1 MNYDLIW
8 SKVLDKIKPEV
19 TSMVYLTWF
28 ENTKLYNI
36 ENNVA
41 TIIVPMEIHRRHLNE
56 VYLDKIV
63 GTLAQETNQ
72 IYEISFIL
80 EDEISKNIQNNNKSS
95 LNEINN
101 IPKEENKI
109 EFKHSSNLIK
119 TYNFDNFVVGNSNKL
134 AHATAL
140 AVAETPGQTY
150 NPLFIYGTSG
160 LGKTHLMHA
169 IGNYIE
175 ENSNKKVLY
184 VSSEQFIDDFS
195 KISRKDENSKTNY
208 DYAEYF
214 KNKYRSLDVLIIDD
228 IQFLSTTP
236 KTQEEFFHTFNVLY
250 NDNKQIIISSDRSP
264 NDLKLLE
271 ERLKTRFCWGLTVD
285 IYPPEFELRKN
296 ILKKKIQGS
305 KLLPEIPE
313 EVIEYIAS
321 NMTSDVRS
329 LEGAINRLMA
339 YSLMM
344 GYDKITLPIAVEALK
359 TMINKGTNE
368 VTNILRVQKAVA
380 DYFQISVDDLK
391 SKKRS
396 ASIAFPRQIA
406 MYLSRTILNE
416 SFERIGLEFGG
427 KDHST
432 VMHSCDKIKAEMDNN
447 SQIKNSVEKIKET
460 IM

>member
-1 MNYDLIW
+1 MNYDLLW
-8 SKVLDKIKPEV
+8 SKVLKKIKPEV
-19 TSMVYLTWF
+19 TSVVYLTWF
-28 ENTKLYNI
+28 ENTRLYKI
-36 ENNVA
+36 EDNTA
-41 TIIVPMEIHRRHLNE
+41 IIIVPMEIHRKHLNE
-56 VYLDKIV
+56 IYLDKIV
-63 GTLAQETNQ
+63 GTLASETNQ
-72 IYEISFIL
+72 IYDISFIL
-80 EDEISKNIQNNNKSS
+80 EDEVSKEEIKTKNIDDF
-95 LNEINN
+95 
-101 IPKEENKI
+101 KEEKNEQI
-109 EFKHSSNLIK
+109 TFKHSSNLIK
-119 TYNFDNFVVGNSNKL
+119 SYNFENFVVGNSNKL

-195 KISRKDENSKTNY
+195 KISRKDENNKTNF

-296 ILKKKIQGS
+296 ILRKKIQGS

-313 EVIEYIAS
+313 DVIEYIAS

-344 GYDKITLPIAVEALK
+344 GYNEIKLPMAVEALK
-359 TMINKGTNE
+359 DIINKGTSE
-368 VTNILRVQKAVA
+368 KTNILKVQKAVA

-432 VMHSCDKIKAEMDNN
+432 VMHSCDKIKVEIESNN
-447 SQIKNSVEKIKET
+447 EIKNSIEKIKEN
-460 IM
+460 IV

>member
-1 MNYDLIW
+1 MNYDLLW
-8 SKVLDKIKPEV
+8 SKVLSNIKPEV
-19 TSMVYLTWF
+19 TSIVYTTWF
-28 ENTKLYNI
+28 ENTKLLKIEDNI
-36 ENNVA
+36 A
-41 TIIVPMEIHRRHLNE
+41 TIVVPMDIHRKHLNE
-56 VYLDKIV
+56 KYIDKIV
-63 GTLAQETNQ
+63 GGLANETKI
-72 IYEISFIL
+72 IYDINFIL
-80 EDEISKNIQNNNKSS
+80 EDEIDNKEKNTIIKENNN
-95 LNEINN
+95 NDV
-101 IPKEENKI
+101 PKI

-119 TYNFDNFVVGNSNKL
+119 TYNFDNYVVGNSNKL

-140 AVAETPGQTY
+140 AVAESPGTTY

-175 ENSNKKVLY
+175 ENSNKRVLY
-184 VSSEQFIDDFS
+184 VSSEQFISDFS
-195 KISRKDENSKTNY
+195 KIKTNLE
-208 DYAEYF
+208 YADYF

-236 KTQEEFFHTFNVLY
+236 KTQEEFFHTFNILY

-271 ERLKTRFCWGLTVD
+271 DRLKTRFCWGLTVD

-296 ILKKKIQGS
+296 ILKKKIQAS
-305 KLLPEIPE
+305 NLLPEITDD
-313 EVIEYIAS
+313 VLDYIAS
-321 NMTSDVRS
+321 NMTGDVRS

-339 YSLMM
+339 ESLMM
-344 GYDKITLPIAVEALK
+344 GYDKINLPIAVEALK
-359 TMINKGTNE
+359 SFINKGTSE
-368 VTNILRVQKAVA
+368 KTNILRVQKAVA

-432 VMHSCDKIKAEMDNN
+432 VMHSCDKIKVEEETN
-447 SQIKNSVEKIKET
+447 QEIKNSIEKIKEN
-460 IM
+460 II

>member
-1 MNYDLIW
+1 MNTDLIW
-8 SKVLDKIKPEV
+8 SKVLNKIKLEV
-19 TSMVYLTWF
+19 NSIVYATWF
-28 ENTKLYNI
+28 SNTSLFSLNNNI
-36 ENNVA
+36 A
-41 TIIVPMEIHRRHLNE
+41 TIIVPMEIHKKHLNE
-56 VYLDKIV
+56 SYQKLIIETIFEFTNQMV
-63 GTLAQETNQ
+63 ETN
-72 IYEISFIL
+72 FIL
-80 EDEISKNIQNNNKSS
+80 EKEIKNEQNDKQEIQDET
-95 LNEINN
+95 LL
-101 IPKEENKI
+101 PKEKI
-109 EFKHSSNLIK
+109 EFKYSSNLIK
-119 TYNFDNFVVGNSNKL
+119 SYNFENFVVGNSNKL

-140 AVAETPGQTY
+140 AVAETPGETY
-150 NPLFIYGTSG
+150 NPLFIYGNSG

-175 ENSNKKVLY
+175 DNSNKKVLY
-184 VSSEQFIDDFS
+184 VSSQQFIDDFS
-195 KISRKDENSKTNY
+195 KISRKDENNKTNY
-208 DYAEYF
+208 NYIEYF

-250 NDNKQIIISSDRSP
+250 NDKKQIIISSDRSP

-296 ILKKKIQGS
+296 ILKKKIQAS
-305 KLLPEIPE
+305 NILPDISDD
-313 EVIEYIAS
+313 VIEYIAS
-321 NMTSDVRS
+321 NMTSDIRN

-339 YSLMM
+339 YTLMM
-344 GYDKITLPIAVEALK
+344 GYNEINLPMAVEALK
-359 TMINKGTNE
+359 DIINKGTSE
-368 VTNILRVQKAVA
+368 KTNILKVQKAVA

-432 VMHSCDKIKAEMDNN
+432 VMHSCDKIKNEILNN
-447 SQIKNSVEKIKET
+447 LEIKNSIEKIKEN
-460 IM
+460 IN

>member
-8 SKVLDKIKPEV
+8 SKFLNKIQTEV
-19 TSMVYLTWF
+19 NSIVYATWF
-28 ENTKLYNI
+28 SNTKLYQLKNNI
-36 ENNVA
+36 A
-41 TIIVPMEIHRRHLNE
+41 TIIVPMEIHKKHLNDT
-56 VYLDKIV
+56 YSKIIIEI
-63 GTLAQETNQ
+63 LFEITNQ
-72 IYEISFIL
+72 IYELNFIL
-80 EDEISKNIQNNNKSS
+80 ENEIKIDNKININNN
-95 LNEINN
+95 NN
-101 IPKEENKI
+101 DFLIKKEEEKI
-109 EFKHSSNLIK
+109 NFKHSSNLIK
-119 TYNFDNFVVGNSNKL
+119 SYNFENFVVGNSNKL

-140 AVAETPGQTY
+140 AVAETPGETY
-150 NPLFIYGTSG
+150 NPLFIYGSSG

-175 ENSNKKVLY
+175 ETQNKKVLY
-184 VSSEQFIDDFS
+184 VSSQQFTDDFS
-195 KISRKDENSKTNY
+195 KLSRKDENNNTNY
-208 DYAEYF
+208 EYAEYF
-214 KNKYRSLDVLIIDD
+214 KNKYRTLDVLIIDD
-228 IQFLSTTP
+228 IQFLATKP

-250 NDNKQIIISSDRSP
+250 NDKKQIIISSDRSP

-296 ILKKKIQGS
+296 ILRKKIQAS
-305 KLLPEIPE
+305 NILPEIPE
-313 EVIEYIAS
+313 DVIEYIAS
-321 NMTSDVRS
+321 NMTSDVRN

-344 GYDKITLPIAVEALK
+344 GYNEIDLKMAVDALK
-359 TMINKGTNE
+359 DMINKGTSE
-368 VTNILRVQKAVA
+368 KTNILKVQKAVA

-406 MYLSRTILNE
+406 MYLSRTILSE

-432 VMHSCDKIKAEMDNN
+432 VMHSCDKIKNEIESNDE
-447 SQIKNSVEKIKET
+447 IKNSIEKIKEN
-460 IM
+460 II

>member
-1 MNYDLIW
+1 MNTDLIW
-8 SKVLDKIKPEV
+8 SKVLNKIKLEV
-19 TSMVYLTWF
+19 NSIVYATWF
-28 ENTKLYNI
+28 ANTSLYQI
-36 ENNVA
+36 KDETA
-41 TIIVPMEIHRRHLNE
+41 TIIVPMEIHKKHLNE
-56 VYLDKIV
+56 SYNKLIIE
-63 GTLAQETNQ
+63 TLYEFTNQ
-72 IYEISFIL
+72 IFETNFVLEKEIKQEKEEKEEKSSFIPQ
-80 EDEISKNIQNNNKSS
+80 EEK
-95 LNEINN
+95 IN
-101 IPKEENKI
+101 
-109 EFKHSSNLIK
+109 FKHSSNLIK
-119 TYNFDNFVVGNSNKL
+119 SYNFENFVVGNSNKL

-140 AVAETPGQTY
+140 AVAETPGETY
-150 NPLFIYGTSG
+150 NPLFIYGNSG

-175 ENSNKKVLY
+175 DNSNKKVLY
-184 VSSEQFIDDFS
+184 VSSQQFIDDFS
-195 KISRKDENSKTNY
+195 KISRKDENNKTNY
-208 DYAEYF
+208 NYIEYF
-214 KNKYRSLDVLIIDD
+214 KSKYRSLDVLIIDD

-250 NDNKQIIISSDRSP
+250 NDKKQIIISSDRSP

-296 ILKKKIQGS
+296 ILRKKIQAS
-305 KLLPEIPE
+305 NILPEIKDD
-313 EVIEYIAS
+313 VIEYIAS
-321 NMTSDVRS
+321 NMTSDVRN

-344 GYDKITLPIAVEALK
+344 GYNEINLPMAVEALK
-359 TMINKGTNE
+359 DMINKGTSE
-368 VTNILRVQKAVA
+368 KTNILKVQKAVA

-406 MYLSRTILNE
+406 MYLSRSILNE

-432 VMHSCDKIKAEMDNN
+432 VMHSCDKIKNEILNN
-447 SQIKNSVEKIKET
+447 LEIKNSIEKIKEN
-460 IM
+460 IN

>member
-1 MNYDLIW
+1 MNNDLIW
-8 SKVLDKIKPEV
+8 SKVLEKISQEV
-19 TSMVYLTWF
+19 NSIVYSTWF
-28 ENTKLYNI
+28 SNTKLYKL

-41 TIIVPMEIHRRHLNE
+41 TIIVPMPIHKKHLNDK
-56 VYLDKIV
+56 YLDLII
-63 GTLAQETNQ
+63 TNLGDVAGG

-80 EDEISKNIQNNNKSS
+80 EDEVVPDKIISTNKVENKNIEVTSQT
-95 LNEINN
+95 
-101 IPKEENKI
+101 
-109 EFKHSSNLIK
+109 FKYSSNLIK
-119 TYNFDNFVVGNSNKL
+119 KYTFENFVVGNSNKL

-150 NPLFIYGTSG
+150 NPLFIYGSSG
-160 LGKTHLMHA
+160 LGKTHLMNA

-175 ENSNKKVLY
+175 ENYNKRVLY

-195 KISRKDENSKTNY
+195 KISRKDDNNKTNY
-208 DYAEYF
+208 EYIEYF

-296 ILKKKIQGS
+296 ILKKKIQNY
-305 KLLPEIPE
+305 KLFPDISED
-313 EVIEYIAS
+313 VIEYVAS

-329 LEGAINRLMA
+329 IENSINRLMA

-344 GYDKITLPIAVEALK
+344 GYTEITLPIAVEALK
-359 TMINKGTNE
+359 DMINKGTSE
-368 VTNILRVQKAVA
+368 KTNILKVQKAVA

-406 MYLSRTILNE
+406 MYLSRNILNE

-432 VMHSCDKIKAEMDNN
+432 VMHSCDKIKMEMENN
-447 SQIKNSVEKIKET
+447 IEIKNSVEKIKQN
-460 IM
+460 II